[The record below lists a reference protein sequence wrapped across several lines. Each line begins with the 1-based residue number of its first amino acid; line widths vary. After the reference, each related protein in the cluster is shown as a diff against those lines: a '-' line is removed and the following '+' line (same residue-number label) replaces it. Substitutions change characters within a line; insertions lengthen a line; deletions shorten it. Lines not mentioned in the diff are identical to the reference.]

1 MGDCEGGLRGTLP
14 AKQVGGEERGEG
26 EELSPA
32 EGVGEGVWTKRK
44 RVFGCFRMGNIRAT
58 SDPSHRAR
66 ALCPGTGLKWL
77 VYYPFGNTRTPF
89 SSSSFS
95 ST

>member
-14 AKQVGGEERGEG
+14 VKQVGGEERGEG

-44 RVFGCFRMGNIRAT
+44 RVFGCFRTGNIRAT
-58 SDPSHRAR
+58 LHLSQPCTCIV
-66 ALCPGTGLKWL
+66 LGQ
-77 VYYPFGNTRTPF
+77 V
-89 SSSSFS
+89 
-95 ST
+95 